1 MRHLHILGICGTFMA
16 GVALLAREL
25 GWRVSGNDAG
35 VYPPMSDQLREQ
47 GIELIEG
54 WDLTDLPGV
63 PDLYLIG
70 NALSRGNPAVERIL
84 DEGLPYRSGPDWL
97 RDVLLQSRHVL
108 AVAGT
113 HGKTTT
119 SSLLAHILEQAGL
132 APGFL
137 VGGVPA
143 NFGVSARLGG
153 GEYFVIEADEYDT
166 AFFDK
171 AAKFIHYRP
180 RTLILNNLEFDHA
193 DIFDSLADIQRQF
206 HHLVRTVPGEGLI
219 VHNTEDEAIDEVLEM
234 GCWSQRAGFGSG
246 GGWRL
251 KPLEKD
257 VSRFE
262 VLEGDVSHGAVAWSL
277 CGRHNASNALA
288 AIIAAAH
295 VGVPPAAAVA
305 SLPSFRN
312 ARRRLE
318 NWLNAG
324 GVAYHDDFA
333 HHPTAIQLT
342 LEALRAR
349 VGNARIIAVVDIG
362 SRSMRM
368 GVHERALPGALAAA
382 DEVVL
387 HASETVSWEPGTVIE
402 RLGVPGRL
410 VGDAA
415 AALAYLN
422 QRARPGDHVLLMSNR
437 SFGGLRDKL
446 TATLG
451 AEHSGAAALR
461 GG

>member
-1 MRHLHILGICGTFMA
+1 MKHLHILGVCGTFMA

-25 GWRVSGNDAG
+25 GWRVSGSDAG

-54 WDLTDLPGV
+54 WDLSNLSGS

-84 DEGLPYRSGPDWL
+84 DEGLAYRSGPDWL
-97 RDVLLQSRHVL
+97 REELLQTRHVL

-119 SSLLAHILEQAGL
+119 TSLLTHILEQAGL

-143 NFGVSARLGG
+143 NFGVSARIGG
-153 GEYFVIEADEYDT
+153 GTHFVIEADEYDT

-171 AAKFIHYRP
+171 ASKFIHYRP
-180 RTLILNNLEFDHA
+180 RTLVLNNLEFDHA
-193 DIFDSLADIQRQF
+193 DIFDSLDDIQRQF
-206 HHLVRTVPGEGLI
+206 HHLVRTVPSSGLI
-219 VHNTEDEAIDEVLEM
+219 VHNADDEAIDEVLAM
-234 GCWSQRAGFGSG
+234 GCWSPCQGFGTSG
-246 GGWRL
+246 QWRL
-251 KPLEKD
+251 KLLKKD
-257 VSRFE
+257 ASRFE
-262 VLEGDVSHGAVAWSL
+262 VLEGDTTHGQVEWAL

-288 AIIAAAH
+288 AIAAAAH
-295 VGVPPAAAVA
+295 VGIPPSAALAA
-305 SLPSFRN
+305 LPSFRN
-312 ARRRLE
+312 AHRRLE

-324 GVAYHDDFA
+324 GISYYDDFA

-349 VGNARIIAVVDIG
+349 VGNARIIAVLDIG

-368 GVHERALPGALAAA
+368 GIHERSLPAALAAA

-387 HASETVSWEPGTVIE
+387 HASESVSWEPGGVID

-410 VGDAA
+410 AGDAETV
-415 AALAYLN
+415 LTYLN
-422 QRARPGDHVLLMSNR
+422 HRLRQGDHVLLMSNR

-446 TATLG
+446 TALAR
-451 AEHSGAAALR
+451 AEDSGTVVLP
-461 GG
+461 GD